1 MDDQGQGLL
10 TYAAAV
16 PAPLTFLLR
25 AGNGEETIHEV
36 ASSYAIIG
44 RGEGCDIRLEEPTV
58 SYRHAYVQAI
68 GSCVA
73 CIDLMS
79 ATGIEWSG
87 PPFSGWL
94 TPQHTMLVGTT
105 TIELQGEAWTW
116 DDGLKPPLEF
126 RPRDEQR
133 PEYGVLPNVELEL
146 LNTPHKGTK
155 WPINRV
161 ITLVGR
167 DERCR
172 ITIVDER
179 ISRVQCA
186 LLLLPSGLWVIDLLG
201 KGGIQ
206 VGGQT
211 CRCALLTIGMEMTIG
226 QYQLVAHYPQIAANQ
241 MQAHPFSQGDGADFL
256 VRPNKIFQAEFY
268 HDTLIIVPI
277 GDSESFFFQDIHI
290 EASRICDLITQ
301 RGFNHVVIDFSR
313 LSRIGHLYIEG
324 LMAICRTS
332 PGRAALCGANST
344 TYETLQIMPLG
355 RLYHHYATRQE
366 ALQAVYLST

>member
-1 MDDQGQGLL
+1 
-10 TYAAAV
+10 
-16 PAPLTFLLR
+16 
-25 AGNGEETIHEV
+25 
-36 ASSYAIIG
+36 
-44 RGEGCDIRLEEPTV
+44 
-58 SYRHAYVQAI
+58 
-68 GSCVA
+68 
-73 CIDLMS
+73 
-79 ATGIEWSG
+79 
-87 PPFSGWL
+87 
-94 TPQHTMLVGTT
+94 MLVGTT